1 MKHSISRQFSMIFIS
16 ILAGSFLLCMLAN
29 VLFLKDFYVANRK
42 NEFEDAYEIINE
54 YMQNNDLTD
63 TDFINKMNV
72 YCERHNLSLA
82 IMDATS
88 NPLVSFRYDSSTLKM
103 QLTGYFVND
112 YIRNQSLG
120 ENQYILLMNRD
131 VQTGI
136 SYMEMYGTLNNG
148 LYFLMRSPME
158 SLENNVLLAN
168 RFMINVA
175 IFSMVVGVVV
185 IVYMTR
191 RITNPIRQLVGIS
204 SKMSGLDFS
213 EKYQA
218 KGNTEVDI
226 LGQQINKM
234 SDKLESTISELKT
247 ANTELVRD
255 IERKDKNDEIRKEFL
270 SNISHE
276 LKTPIALIQ
285 GYAEGLKDCIND
297 DVQSRDFYCDVIIDE
312 ANKMNNMVKNL
323 LNLNELEAG
332 KNMAKMEHF
341 NVTELVKNILS
352 SMDILFEQE
361 EIRVECDLE
370 EDLYV
375 WADEFQVEE
384 VFRNY
389 ITNAIHHAEGEK
401 LIRIGFTRL
410 ENRLR
415 VTVFNTGKPIPEESI
430 PLLWDKFYKVD
441 KARTRDYG
449 GSGVGLSIV
458 KAIMEGMDCKYGVHN
473 HETGVSFYFE
483 LPV

>member
-1 MKHSISRQFSMIFIS
+1 
-16 ILAGSFLLCMLAN
+16 
-29 VLFLKDFYVANRK
+29 
-42 NEFEDAYEIINE
+42 
-54 YMQNNDLTD
+54 
-63 TDFINKMNV
+63 
-72 YCERHNLSLA
+72 
-82 IMDATS
+82 
-88 NPLVSFRYDSSTLKM
+88 
-103 QLTGYFVND
+103 
-112 YIRNQSLG
+112 
-120 ENQYILLMNRD
+120 
-131 VQTGI
+131 
-136 SYMEMYGTLNNG
+136 
-148 LYFLMRSPME
+148 
-158 SLENNVLLAN
+158 
-168 RFMINVA
+168 
-175 IFSMVVGVVV
+175 
-185 IVYMTR
+185 
-191 RITNPIRQLVGIS
+191 
-204 SKMSGLDFS
+204 
-213 EKYQA
+213 
-218 KGNTEVDI
+218 
-226 LGQQINKM
+226 
-234 SDKLESTISELKT
+234 
-247 ANTELVRD
+247 
-255 IERKDKNDEIRKEFL
+255 
-270 SNISHE
+270 
-276 LKTPIALIQ
+276 
-285 GYAEGLKDCIND
+285 
-297 DVQSRDFYCDVIIDE
+297 
-312 ANKMNNMVKNL
+312 MNNMVKNL